1 MREKNKDTYLEL
13 DRMIHEKENQVMTLH
28 QKKRALQNQIDTY
41 QDKINEI
48 FFREESNHIQL
59 DQGNEKKKNN
69 KMKQA
74 INEVSVR
81 QKEQVER
88 RYRIENNLMQNEIQ
102 KLERE
107 KNNLLRDRGGK

>member
-1 MREKNKDTYLEL
+1 
-13 DRMIHEKENQVMTLH
+13 
-28 QKKRALQNQIDTY
+28 
-41 QDKINEI
+41 
-48 FFREESNHIQL
+48 
-59 DQGNEKKKNN
+59 
-69 KMKQA
+69 MKQA

>member
-1 MREKNKDTYLEL
+1 
-13 DRMIHEKENQVMTLH
+13 MIHEKENQVMTLH

-59 DQGNEKKKNN
+59 DQGDEKKKNN

-88 RYRIENNLMQNEIQ
+88 RIVLKIILCKMKFKSLNEKKIIYYEIEGANSNQ
-102 KLERE
+102 KSIYI
-107 KNNLLRDRGGK
+107 